1 MKETKYIT
9 IGTPI
14 ISNDIFRNILRP
26 LDNFSLK
33 PTGGL
38 WASKFNLPY
47 GKICPWFD
55 YLLDARGIARSI
67 SEYRDL
73 TKATIFTLKENANI
87 LTINT
92 SNQILELSKKYPS
105 YYQSLNY
112 IYEITERNTI
122 FDYEAL
128 SKVYDGIYINY
139 EEIYREI
146 KSEVFDSWSIDTLLL
161 FNLNC
166 IKEYQS
172 VKINVNFHDLYPLPY
187 IDMKK
192 DLSTPKL
199 ISNRSINYN
208 EIYNYVESI
217 FKELTKEIKIQ
228 SFSNYDEFFET
239 IIYYASEALKIA
251 TISKD
256 KIKKV
261 YRSNKFK
268 DNEIITLI
276 KKKNINPILLDM
288 RDLDK
293 MCKGLHQGIILEVE
307 DVKTYSLEDII
318 PNIDKEYPLV
328 VLLDH
333 IEDPHNFGA
342 IIRSCEAFGVDAI
355 IIPNDRSVDIT
366 GTVVKASV
374 GTIEKVKIIKVTNLN
389 NTIKKLKDYGYW
401 VVGTDMEGTVYTD
414 IDYKMKTALII
425 GNEGKG
431 ISRLVSEN
439 CDYLAKIPMSGT
451 VNSLNASVAC
461 GIFLAEINRSRGV

>member
-1 MKETKYIT
+1 MQI
-9 IGTPI
+9 
-14 ISNDIFRNILRP
+14 
-26 LDNFSLK
+26 
-33 PTGGL
+33 
-38 WASKFNLPY
+38 Y
-47 GKICPWFD
+47 GKNV
-55 YLLDARGIARSI
+55 AR
-67 SEYRDL
+67 E
-73 TKATIFTLKENANI
+73 
-87 LTINT
+87 
-92 SNQILELSKKYPS
+92 
-105 YYQSLNY
+105 
-112 IYEITERNTI
+112 
-122 FDYEAL
+122 
-128 SKVYDGIYINY
+128 
-139 EEIYREI
+139 
-146 KSEVFDSWSIDTLLL
+146 
-161 FNLNC
+161 
-166 IKEYQS
+166 
-172 VKINVNFHDLYPLPY
+172 
-187 IDMKK
+187 
-192 DLSTPKL
+192 KL
-199 ISNRSINYN
+199 Q
-208 EIYNYVESI
+208 
-217 FKELTKEIKIQ
+217 T
-228 SFSNYDEFFET
+228 
-239 IIYYASEALKIA
+239 
-251 TISKD
+251 KD

-261 YRSNKFK
+261 YLSNKFE